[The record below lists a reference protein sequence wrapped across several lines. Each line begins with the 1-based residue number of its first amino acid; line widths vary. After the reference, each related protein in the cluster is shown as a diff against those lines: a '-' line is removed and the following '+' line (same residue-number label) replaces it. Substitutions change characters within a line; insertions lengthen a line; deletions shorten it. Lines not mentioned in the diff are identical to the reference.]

1 MNTSRTSGEKGFT
14 LVECMIAVAVMTI
27 SFLGLAQLM
36 TVAIQQNAFA
46 RHNTMAL
53 EVAQMKLEE
62 LKTEHNNELDT
73 YTTETNLTAGW
84 HPSSSPNYELVT
96 LAAPTDSNM
105 GDNQFQVSWTVAV
118 SGKEK
123 TVTVTVAPQV
133 QNELTSK
140 SLSVATVFSQ

>member
-1 MNTSRTSGEKGFT
+1 MNTTRTSREKGFT

-36 TVAIQQNAFA
+36 TIAIQQNAFA
-46 RHNTMAL
+46 RYNTMAL

-73 YTTETNLTAGW
+73 NTTEPNLTAGS
-84 HPSSSPNYELVT
+84 HPSGSPDYELVT

-118 SGKEK
+118 SGREK

-133 QNELTSK
+133 QNELTNK

>member
-27 SFLGLAQLM
+27 TFLGLAQLM
-36 TVAIQQNAFA
+36 TVAIRQNAFA
-46 RHNTMAL
+46 RYNTMAL

-73 YTTETNLTAGW
+73 NTTEPNLTAGS

-96 LAAPTDSNM
+96 LTAPTDSNM
-105 GDNQFQVSWTVAV
+105 GDNQFQVSWTVDV
-118 SGKEK
+118 SGREK

>member
-1 MNTSRTSGEKGFT
+1 MARPLRIDLADSFYHVLNRG
-14 LVECMIAVAVMTI
+14 VERRFIFDDDA
-27 SFLGLAQLM
+27 
-36 TVAIQQNAFA
+36 
-46 RHNTMAL
+46 
-53 EVAQMKLEE
+53 
-62 LKTEHNNELDT
+62 D
-73 YTTETNLTAGW
+73 W

-140 SLSVATVFSQ
+140 SLSVATVFSR